1 MTTYYIDFNG
11 GNDANDGLSFA
22 NRKKSFDGLIS
33 ENDNSVNDNSI
44 AGNEYR
50 VMGMPA
56 VNTGVNATWTKG
68 GHGNRDA
75 NNNNIDV
82 RAITNVTATSPI
94 QITTSSAHGFT
105 TGDIVFVYNVRGIP
119 AANGGWVVT
128 VTGTT
133 TFTLNNSSGT
143 GTYVSVGNDYAV
155 LINHK
160 GIKVN
165 TGCKRIALCS
175 GTTYTDNHTHNNN
188 NNLYGVASSNITI
201 SRRGWFNVIHNLRIQ
216 IGNNF
221 GTGKAWYYT
230 LPETLDLSDYQ
241 KISFHYQNRSDSRP
255 NTSHL
260 SLKLCTDTTGDVAAH
275 TVQIAGLG
283 SRGRYPIVEDF
294 GTNLNSAIKSVA
306 LYVDSDVGSEDLRFS
321 NIIAVKDAN
330 DGVTHCDVVGKNTTA
345 EPVWWQMQYIQED
358 LMIFGDCTSPNQDD
372 YTSSRGDRTA
382 SYCNQS
388 ETVALHKVTPFNLYR
403 NGQDHD
409 DAGFAHKF
417 IIRPRWDGRRTTN
430 RVKVLGGWN
439 TTDMSTQDSVTWVN
453 WYRYTGTFIYNASD
467 GNAAYF
473 DVEKFGMCGA
483 GHVAHLRGYDLTCK
497 DMYHAGLCNAAAVR
511 FDNLYGRSN
520 FLIDGVYQTMG
531 SSHGLWVDSQQGYAE
546 TNQAE
551 VVCKNLH
558 FYGGGHSQYYGHRA
572 LITHIESLHYYGHRW
587 FFNTH
592 YSETGKVYIKNLYA
606 SGFLYLHPKP
616 EVYVHNSVID
626 NIVHEY
632 YPHTINGSGSTA
644 ERFVAFRNYNGT
656 ANDHRLL
663 QQAGCIKSET
673 TVRHGT
679 DGIAWKFEPKL
690 EFSGDVSFA
699 PRANADAAPFA
710 LDIATV
716 FVEAN
721 KAVTF
726 KAYLRRTNTGLTIR
740 ICAKK
745 NRGENL
751 FILASDVVVNCTAA
765 ADTWQ
770 EVTLSVTPIDSG
782 PLSLTCEAFGGNSYT
797 GYIDDISITQAP

>member
-22 NRKKSFDGLIS
+22 NRKQSFDGLIS
-33 ENDNSVNDNSI
+33 ENDNSSDNNNLP
-44 AGNEYR
+44 GNEYR

-68 GHGNRDA
+68 GFGNRDA
-75 NNNNIDV
+75 NNNDISQFNING
-82 RAITNVTATSPI
+82 ATAGTPISISTND
-94 QITTSSAHGFT
+94 AHGFS
-105 TGDIVFVYNVRGIP
+105 TGDLVFVYNIRGIP
-119 AANGGWVVT
+119 AANGSWIIT
-128 VTGTT
+128 VTGTN

-143 GTYVSVGNDYAV
+143 GTYIAVGNDRV
-155 LINHK
+155 IQINNR

-165 TGCKRIALCS
+165 TGCKRIALSS
-175 GTTYTDNHTHNNN
+175 GTTYTDNATHNNN

-201 SRRGWFNVIHNLRIQ
+201 SRRGWFNGIHNLRIQ
-216 IGNNF
+216 IANAF

-241 KISFHYQNRSDSRP
+241 KISFHYQNRSDTRP

-275 TVQIAGLG
+275 TVQIAGIG

-330 DGVTHCDVVGKNTTA
+330 DGVTHCDVIGKNTTA
-345 EPVWWQMQYIQED
+345 EPVWWQCSYIQED
-358 LMIFGDCTSPNQDD
+358 HMLFGQATAPNNDD
-372 YTSSRGDRTA
+372 FAAINSDRTSSYTH
-382 SYCNQS
+382 QS

-409 DAGFAHKF
+409 NAGYAHKF
-417 IIRPRWDGRRTTN
+417 QIRPRYDGRKSTD

-439 TTDMSTQDSVTWVN
+439 TTDMSTQDSVTWIN
-453 WYRYTGTFIYNASD
+453 STYYNNTWIFN
-467 GNAAYF
+467 GNNNNVAHF
-473 DVEKFGMCGA
+473 DVEKFGMCG
-483 GHVAHLRGYDLTCK
+483 GGRVVHLRGRDFTAK
-497 DMYHAGLCNAAAVR
+497 DIYAAGYGNNTVFTADQIFSWRGTTVDGLYQTSR
-511 FDNLYGRSN
+511 SIHGFDINGEHGTSSTISDPTFKNLY
-520 FLIDGVYQTMG
+520 
-531 SSHGLWVDSQQGYAE
+531 
-546 TNQAE
+546 
-551 VVCKNLH
+551 
-558 FYGGGHSQYYGHRA
+558 FYGMGQQQWYGA
-572 LITHIESLHYYGHRW
+572 KAMHIVIENLHYYGSRW
-587 FFNTH
+587 FFNTNRT
-592 YSETGKVYIKNLYA
+592 EGGKILIKNLYA
-606 SGFLYLHPKP
+606 SGFHYLHPKP

-632 YPHTINGSGSTA
+632 YPHGVNNSGSAT
-644 ERFVAFRNYNGT
+644 EGTVFFRNFNGT
-656 ANDHRLL
+656 TNDHRILT
-663 QQAGCIKSET
+663 QAGCIKSET

-679 DGIAWKFEPKL
+679 DGVAWRFEPKL
-690 EFSGDVSFA
+690 VWSGDNSFA
-699 PRANADAAPFA
+699 ATTNVDSNPFT
-710 LDIATV
+710 LDLATL

-721 KAVTF
+721 KVVTF

-740 ICAKK
+740 LAARKDKK
-745 NRGENL
+745 ENIFTL
-751 FILASDVVVNCTAA
+751 GSDVVANCTAA

-782 PLSLTCEAFGGNSYT
+782 TLTISCEAFGGNSYA
-797 GYIDDISITQAP
+797 GYVDDISVTQAP